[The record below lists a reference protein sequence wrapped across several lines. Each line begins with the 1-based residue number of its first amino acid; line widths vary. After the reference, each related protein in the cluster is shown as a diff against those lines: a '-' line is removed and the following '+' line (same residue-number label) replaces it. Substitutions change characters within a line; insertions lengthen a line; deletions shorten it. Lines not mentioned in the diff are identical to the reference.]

1 MPTFYAHI
9 LPPHFSLT
17 FYALLQRLHL
27 THHPVRMLSRGKNL
41 YSQDLG
47 RIGQSKIA
55 PYLLML
61 LFSKLLYVSGTF
73 VSFDLLQSAT
83 LLQVLFI
90 CFNCFVGKESVI

>member
-1 MPTFYAHI
+1 
-9 LPPHFSLT
+9 
-17 FYALLQRLHL
+17 
-27 THHPVRMLSRGKNL
+27 MLSRGKNL

-83 LLQVLFI
+83 LLQVLI
-90 CFNCFVGKESVI
+90 CFNCLVGKESVI